1 MTTANSDQIL
11 SLKRIYDMIKD
22 NQNKEQEAHHLKQ
35 VIKIL
40 ESQK

>member
-1 MTTANSDQIL
+1 MATANNEQIL
-11 SLKRIYDMIKD
+11 SLKRIYEMIKD
-22 NQNKEQEAHHLKQ
+22 NQNREQEAYHLKQ